1 MVHLGDIIQTY
12 IAPTIP
18 FGPDPFLPNRLS
30 GPGPEFGPVPDRV
43 QNLGP
48 LQSDGPTAFL
58 LYKSY
63 SLAVGDILPFVPILQ
78 QDEAI

>member
-1 MVHLGDIIQTY
+1 MPIR
-12 IAPTIP
+12 
-18 FGPDPFLPNRLS
+18 PDPFLPNRLT
-30 GPGPEFGPVPDRV
+30 GPGPEIGPVPDQF

-48 LQSDGPTAFL
+48 LQSDGPTVFL
-58 LYKSY
+58 LHKSY